1 MDQNRFKEDSIH
13 RLTET
18 FSRSERISFEQ
29 LREQNFL
36 DDFSAGLK
44 NLTVKVNNQDVET
57 FNVGTLMRINLP
69 MPLISN
75 DEVKILV
82 NWENML
88 LEENAVRARS
98 GYETFQD
105 GNDIF
110 LLAQWYPRMVAFSDY
125 EGWHN
130 KEFIVNGE
138 FTLEFVDF
146 EVEITVP
153 SDHFVAAT

>member
-1 MDQNRFKEDSIH
+1 MCIRDRDEKSRSISGELEITYKNNSPYTLNYVWLQLDQNRFKEDSIH

-69 MPLISN
+69 MPLI
-75 DEVKILV
+75 
-82 NWENML
+82 
-88 LEENAVRARS
+88 
-98 GYETFQD
+98 
-105 GNDIF
+105 
-110 LLAQWYPRMVAFSDY
+110 
-125 EGWHN
+125 
-130 KEFIVNGE
+130 
-138 FTLEFVDF
+138 
-146 EVEITVP
+146 
-153 SDHFVAAT
+153 